1 MMCQATV
8 YLNGKEIMRDVMIV
22 EPVPEGVRL
31 IALFEPVQIVP
42 AKIHQI
48 DLIKHKV
55 ILETLQ
61 ERKERHERITKT
73 ARADPP
79 LD

>member
-1 MMCQATV
+1 MCQATV

-22 EPVPEGVRL
+22 EPVPDGVRL

-42 AKIHQI
+42 ANIRQI

-55 ILETLQ
+55 ILESQQ
-61 ERKERHERITKT
+61 ESEAHHERSRKI